1 LRRGAVGR
9 PRGKSVTPKID
20 LEVLGRD
27 PGVMEIGP
35 RGGIFLNRGI
45 KFADVPLDRN
55 VSRLRSAQNF
65 VDQFGALRF
74 RANFRLLRP

>member
-1 LRRGAVGR
+1 MTRWAHDRTRAPQQTSVLFDHLVGAGEAERFGVREIDDKIEFGR
-9 PRGKSVTPKID
+9 
-20 LEVLGRD
+20 L
-27 PGVMEIGP
+27 
-35 RGGIFLNRGI
+35 
-45 KFADVPLDRN
+45 LDRN